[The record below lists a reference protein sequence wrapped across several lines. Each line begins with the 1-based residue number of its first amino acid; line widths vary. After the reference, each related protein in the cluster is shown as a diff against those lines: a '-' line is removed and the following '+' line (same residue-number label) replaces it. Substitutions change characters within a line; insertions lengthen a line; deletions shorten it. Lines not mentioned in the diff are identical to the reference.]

1 MRPKKNFYKRRTRT
15 NIEKQSIQSIH
26 VDLWKDLP
34 HHFLFPL
41 VSLCSPLLPWFPLVP
56 HCYPCYPLFPLV
68 TRGNKG

>member
-1 MRPKKNFYKRRTRT
+1 MCPKKNFYKRHTRT

-41 VSLCSPLLPWFPLVP
+41 ISLCSPLFPIVTPVTL
-56 HCYPCYPLFPLV
+56 CYPL
-68 TRGNKG
+68 

>member
-1 MRPKKNFYKRRTRT
+1 MCPKKNFYKRHTRT

-26 VDLWKDLP
+26 VDLRKDLP

-41 VSLCSPLLPWFPLVP
+41 VNLCFPLLPWFPLVP
-56 HCYPCYPLFPLV
+56 HCYPCYTLLPLV